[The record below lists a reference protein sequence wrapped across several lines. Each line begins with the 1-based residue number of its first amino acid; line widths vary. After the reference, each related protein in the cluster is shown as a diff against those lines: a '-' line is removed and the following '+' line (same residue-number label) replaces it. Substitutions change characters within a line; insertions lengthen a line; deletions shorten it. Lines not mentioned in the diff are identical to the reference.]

1 MSSSS
6 KSYIQIILVI
16 ILLAGNVFFGGKYFL
31 SQKEFNQEEVVLE
44 KEKLNEDILDFTK
57 LFIEKVLKTETEVD
71 FETRLM
77 LENAMRNFFQKFV
90 IFVVFANEVKQ
101 STMNCLSEIMDVNP
115 PCRQAGIHVVSSL
128 YRSGSLRKLAKTTRT
143 NDVGHVGFASRRRT
157 SRPSLRTK

>member
-31 SQKEFNQEEVVLE
+31 SQKEFNQEKVVLE

-77 LENAMRNFFQKFV
+77 LENAVRNLDDEDILKQWQEFV
-90 IFVVFANEVKQ
+90 ASQNEDEAQERVKDL
-101 STMNCLSEIMDVNP
+101 LSILINKINIESIN
-115 PCRQAGIHVVSSL
+115 
-128 YRSGSLRKLAKTTRT
+128 
-143 NDVGHVGFASRRRT
+143 
-157 SRPSLRTK
+157 